1 MIRTSTLVY
10 LVLLLVLV
18 GAYFYLR
25 NRAEP
30 AADIELTLEPETE
43 VSYLFSAEEG
53 TPSKIRMEAE
63 SGETVELARNAENAW
78 ALTEPDEAAVNQ
90 GAAEAIATQVTTMRI
105 LDTVPGVD
113 PEIVGLADPAYE
125 LTVGFPDGSEET
137 VGIGIVTPTESGY
150 YVRNP
155 AGQIVIVS
163 RSAVDAL
170 IGLLA
175 NPPYLETPTPN
186 PTESSP
192 ASATATP

>member
-18 GAYFYLR
+18 GAYLYLR
-25 NRAEP
+25 NRPEP

-53 TPSKIRMEAE
+53 KLSKIRVEAD
-63 SGETVELARNAENAW
+63 SGEAVELARNAENAW
-78 ALTEPDEAAVNQ
+78 ALTEPDAAAVNQ
-90 GAAEAIATQVTTMRI
+90 GAAEAIATQATTMRI
-105 LDTVPGVD
+105 LDTVPDVD
-113 PEIVGLADPAYE
+113 PEIVGLEDPAHE
-125 LTVGFPDGSEET
+125 LTVGFTDGSEET
-137 VGIGIVTPTESGY
+137 VEIGMITPTESGY
-150 YVRNP
+150 YVKHP

-170 IGLLA
+170 IGLLE

-186 PTESSP
+186 PTENSP
-192 ASATATP
+192 ASVTATP